1 MFFYTLVANLF
12 SFICVDYGNQSPHN
26 TDDGGVHPF
35 AEEVIVLAIGLWSVI
50 SWSEVLSILSN
61 SSILKY

>member
-26 TDDGGVHPF
+26 TDDGGVHPI

-50 SWSEVLSILSN
+50 SWA
-61 SSILKY
+61 